1 MNRIFVVAI
10 TALVLAGCETPT
22 TQRYAISPNNNQ
34 AIKALNATGISVGAF
49 TSPKS
54 FDASCRAFGPIQV
67 ADGLTHVEYI
77 RRAFED
83 ELKVAGAFAATSPRV
98 TLSGSVDHLDFSSTR
113 GLTGGLWT
121 IELTLTSSNGKML
134 EVKERYEF
142 QSGFAANEAC
152 RNTADAFSRAVQDL
166 VGKAI
171 ASPEFPGLIST

>member
-1 MNRIFVVAI
+1 MKRIFIVATI
-10 TALVLAGCETPT
+10 ALVLAGCETPT
-22 TQRYAISPNNNQ
+22 TQRYAISANNNQ
-34 AIKALNATGISVGAF
+34 AIRALNTTGIGVAAF

-83 ELKVAGAFAATSPRV
+83 ELKVAGAYAAASPRV
-98 TLSGSVDHLDFSSTR
+98 TLSGSVNRLEFSSTR
-113 GLTGGLWT
+113 GLTGGSWS
-121 IELTLTSSNGKML
+121 IELTLASSNGRMM
-134 EVKERYEF
+134 EVKENYEF

-166 VGKAI
+166 VGKAVS
-171 ASPEFPGLIST
+171 SPEFPALIGS